1 LHSLIQVGTDGRIYI
16 YIYIYIYILTKINL
30 LNKLFLSSSRLVGK
44 RYLTIKYLTDVLLLI
59 VLAHSEV
66 LILLREKWICT
77 YNIK

>member
-1 LHSLIQVGTDGRIYI
+1 LHSLIQVGTDGR
-16 YIYIYIYILTKINL
+16 IYIYILTKINL